1 MDYSEATAEDFE
13 ALQRRLLDRAVD
25 EMEKIDPNIPL
36 IELLQEACAAIDE
49 LSFRMHCNE
58 FGSGV

>member
-1 MDYSEATAEDFE
+1 MDYSEATTEDFE
-13 ALQRRLLDRAVD
+13 ALNNRLLNRAVD